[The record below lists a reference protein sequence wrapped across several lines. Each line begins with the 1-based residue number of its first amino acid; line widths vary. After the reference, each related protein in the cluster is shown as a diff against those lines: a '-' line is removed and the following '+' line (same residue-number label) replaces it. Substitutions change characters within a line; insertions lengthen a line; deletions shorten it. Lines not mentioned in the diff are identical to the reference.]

1 MVKITKREH
10 ANVLWFKKIKSE
22 DKTRYDN
29 FYLSWIA
36 EIIINKSVT
45 DGVFQSIYS
54 AIITNIQS
62 SLGKGSGR
70 IIDSVIE
77 HTISVWKYN
86 PLTGSSYIKLSKE
99 LDHRKILMIIN
110 DLNEV

>member
-1 MVKITKREH
+1 M
-10 ANVLWFKKIKSE
+10 
-22 DKTRYDN
+22 
-29 FYLSWIA
+29 
-36 EIIINKSVT
+36 
-45 DGVFQSIYS
+45 
-54 AIITNIQS
+54 QS

-70 IIDSVIE
+70 ISDSVIE